1 MGPGLK
7 VLVLGA
13 GGIGGVVS
21 GYLARCGHSVA
32 VIDPDEA
39 HLSAIAEGGLRIE
52 GQESFAARPSAVPL
66 PELGYWISTELPDVV
81 CIAVKAADTPAALGL
96 IADVPDFDGRLIV
109 SLQNGWGS
117 YEAAELLGLDR
128 VAAAH
133 MTFSAYKAG
142 PGRVCYSGSGTFRL
156 GMLNGEDAADL
167 AAFAAALTAAFHPVE
182 LTDNIPGWLWAKA
195 ALSSFYYATAL
206 VSADVPDIMARP
218 EYRPALTHLVGEVA
232 LVAEARGIC
241 LETVDGFAPSVL
253 CHEPWSGPAVAQCWA
268 AQAQFWEGR
277 LQQRTGVWRDLAVH
291 HRPTEIRSTQGR
303 IIEWADAESI
313 ATPLL
318 RRVAEMITE
327 AEAGA
332 RGLGWRNL
340 DDLAAVDARQSPDPV
355 DRSVP
360 R

>member
-1 MGPGLK
+1 VK

-32 VIDPDEA
+32 VADPDEA

-52 GQESFAARPSAVPL
+52 GQEDFAARPRAVPV
-66 PELGYWISTELPDVV
+66 PELGRWISTERPDVA
-81 CIAVKAADTPAALGL
+81 CIAVKAADTPAAVGL
-96 IADVPDFDGRLIV
+96 LADVPGLGGRLIV

-117 YEAAELLGLDR
+117 FEAAGLLGTDR
-128 VAAAH
+128 VAAAL

-142 PGRVCYSGSGTFRL
+142 PGRVCYSGPGTFRL
-156 GMLNGEDAADL
+156 GMLTGEGSADL

-182 LTDNIPGWLWAKA
+182 LTDNIRGWLWAKA

-206 VSADVPDIMARP
+206 VSADVPQIIARH

-232 LVAEARGIC
+232 LVAETRGVR

-253 CHEPWSGPAVAQCWA
+253 RHEPWSSPAVAQCWA
-268 AQAQFWEGR
+268 AHARFWAGR

-291 HRPTEIRSTQGR
+291 HRPTEIRGTEGR
-303 IIEWADAESI
+303 IIEWADAESV

-318 RRVAEMITE
+318 RRVVEMITE

-332 RGLGWRNL
+332 RELGWHNL
-340 DDLAAVDARQSPDPV
+340 DDLATVDARLSPDPPA
-355 DRSVP
+355 RSVP
-360 R
+360 

>member
-1 MGPGLK
+1 VK

-21 GYLARCGHSVA
+21 GHLARAGHKVA
-32 VIDPDEA
+32 VVDPDEA
-39 HLSAIAEGGLRIE
+39 HVSAVAEGGLRIE
-52 GQESFAARPSAVPL
+52 GQENFAARPSAVPSS
-66 PELGYWISTELPDVV
+66 ELGYWISTELPDVV
-81 CIAVKAADTPAALGL
+81 CIAVKAADTRAALGL
-96 IADVPDFDGRLIV
+96 IADVPGFDGRLIV

-117 YEAAELLGLDR
+117 YEAAELFGHDR

-133 MTFSAYKAG
+133 MTFSAYKQG
-142 PGRVCYSGSGTFRL
+142 PGRVSYTGSGTFRL
-156 GMLNGEDAADL
+156 GMLDGSDAAGL

-206 VSADVPDIMARP
+206 ISADVPDIMARS

-232 LVAEARGIC
+232 LVAEARRIR

-253 CHEPWSGPAVAQCWA
+253 CHEPWSAPAVAQCWA
-268 AQAQFWEGR
+268 AHAQFWEGR

-291 HRPTEIRSTQGR
+291 HRPTEIRGTLGR
-303 IIEWADAESI
+303 IIEWADADSI
-313 ATPLL
+313 AMPLL
-318 RRVAEMITE
+318 RRVTEMIIE

-332 RGLGWRNL
+332 RELGWHNL
-340 DDLAAVDARQSPDPV
+340 DDLAAVDALQSPDPV

-360 R
+360 

>member
-1 MGPGLK
+1 MK
-7 VLVLGA
+7 VVVLGA

-21 GYLARCGHSVA
+21 GYLARSGHSVA
-32 VIDPDEA
+32 VVDADEL
-39 HLSAIAEGGLRIE
+39 HVSAIAGGGLRVE
-52 GQESFAARPSAVPL
+52 GQESFTARPAALPL
-66 PELGYWISTELPDVV
+66 SQLGHWISTERPDVV
-81 CIAVKAADTPAALGL
+81 CIAVKAADTPAALSL
-96 IADVPDFDGRLIV
+96 IAGIPDGDGRLVV

-117 YEAAELLGLDR
+117 YEAAELLGPDR

-133 MTFSAYKAG
+133 MTFSAFKAA

-156 GMLNGEDAADL
+156 GMLNGGDDADL

-182 LTDNIPGWLWAKA
+182 LTGNIPGWLWAKA

-206 VSADVPDIMARP
+206 VSADVPEIITRP

-232 LVAEARGIC
+232 RVAEARGVR
-241 LETVDGFAPSVL
+241 LEAVDGFAPSVL
-253 CHEPWSGPAVAQCWA
+253 CHQPWSSPAVAQCWA
-268 AQAQFWEGR
+268 AHAQFWEGR

-291 HRPTEIRSTQGR
+291 HRPTEVRGTQGQ
-303 IIEWADAESI
+303 ILDWAAAESV

-318 RRVAEMITE
+318 RRVTEMITD

-332 RGLGWRNL
+332 RELRWRNL
-340 DDLAAVDARQSPDPV
+340 DDLAAADARAS
-355 DRSVP
+355 R

>member
-1 MGPGLK
+1 MK
-7 VLVLGA
+7 VAVLGA

-21 GYLARCGHSVA
+21 GYLARSGHSVA
-32 VIDPDEA
+32 VVDPDEA
-39 HLSAIAEGGLRIE
+39 HVSAIAEGGLHVA
-52 GQESFAARPSAVPL
+52 GQEHFTVRPAAVPL
-66 PELGYWISTELPDVV
+66 RGLGRWISTERPDIV
-81 CIAVKAADTPAALGL
+81 CIAVKAADTRAALSL
-96 IADVPDFDGRLIV
+96 IADIPDADSRLIV

-117 YEAAELLGLDR
+117 YEAAELLGPGR
-128 VAAAH
+128 IAAAH

-156 GMLNGEDAADL
+156 GMLGGGDTAEL

-182 LTDNIPGWLWAKA
+182 LTGNIVGWLWAKA

-206 VSADVPDIMARP
+206 VPADVPEIIARP

-232 LVAEARGIC
+232 RVAEARGVR

-268 AQAQFWEGR
+268 AHAQFWDGR

-327 AEAGA
+327 AESGA
-332 RGLGWRNL
+332 RELGWRNL
-340 DDLAAVDARQSPDPV
+340 ADLAAADARQSPE
-355 DRSVP
+355 
-360 R
+360 